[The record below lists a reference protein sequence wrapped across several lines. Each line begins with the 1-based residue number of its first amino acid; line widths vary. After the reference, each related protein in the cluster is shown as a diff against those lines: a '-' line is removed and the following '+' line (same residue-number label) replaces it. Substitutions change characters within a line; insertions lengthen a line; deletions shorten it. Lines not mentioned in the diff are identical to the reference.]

1 MLKLRIGCI
10 ILARYNSSRLHGKA
24 LREIG
29 GKALLH
35 RIHDTLRDIFPD
47 CQLVVATSEEES
59 DKPIA
64 EYCEEHQ
71 INCFRGSLNHVA
83 ERFYRCAM
91 AYDLDYAFRINGDNL
106 FVATDCVQEMMEA
119 VRQDT
124 SLDFLSNVKDRTFP
138 FGMSVELLKIHFY
151 EKVLEKIG
159 KDARYQEHVTL
170 YLYEHEALGKRKY
183 FYNEKY
189 PEAKGAHLAIDTPED
204 FEIAR
209 RMLEKMPDY
218 RPLPALNELIHYY
231 EAAKNEYKVSLER

>member
-1 MLKLRIGCI
+1 MRIGCI
-10 ILARYNSSRLHGKA
+10 ILARYNSSRLPGKA

-47 CQLVVATSEEES
+47 CQLVVATSAEDS
-59 DKPIA
+59 DLPIA
-64 EYCEEHQ
+64 EYCEAHQ

-83 ERFYRCAM
+83 ERFYRCAL

-119 VRQDT
+119 VRQDR

-159 KDARYQEHVTL
+159 DDARYQEHVTL
-170 YLYEHEALGKRKY
+170 YLYEHEEEGRRKY

-189 PEAKGAHLAIDTPED
+189 PEAKGAHLAIDTPDD

-209 RMLEKMPDY
+209 RMLEKMPTY
-218 RPLPALNELIHYY
+218 RPLPPLNQLIQYY
-231 EAAKNEYKVSLER
+231 EAARNEYTDSLER